1 MQRASPPQASR
12 TIPGAPGRRL
22 RLRPPSAHL
31 EGRHRQKEVIDDL
44 ETVLCVRGPSYAGG
58 VLTRTEMF
66 HIPCRTPAHQY
77 EAGTVQRAPRRQRSS
92 GGIGVQML
100 NVRLDSD
107 LPRGKDRP
115 VYARFKTY
123 NLRIGSVQ
131 GREAVARR
139 TRRADA
145 GEVVLPR
152 LDQVAETKIS
162 RLVRGLGQ
170 RHFRPYAVKGRDIV
184 VEVHQFQPI

>member
-1 MQRASPPQASR
+1 
-12 TIPGAPGRRL
+12 
-22 RLRPPSAHL
+22 
-31 EGRHRQKEVIDDL
+31 
-44 ETVLCVRGPSYAGG
+44 
-58 VLTRTEMF
+58 
-66 HIPCRTPAHQY
+66 
-77 EAGTVQRAPRRQRSS
+77 
-92 GGIGVQML
+92 
-100 NVRLDSD
+100 
-107 LPRGKDRP
+107 KDRP

-184 VEVHQFQPI
+184 VEVHQFQPIRVADASLQPLASLLPRHDRWTHNRMQHLEDDVIGRSGHSTGGRNELRPRTVGSDGRRPVQSVDAPPAI